1 MKHPELGTLSIC
13 DTLKAISDDKS
24 LALFNTVALSSGNTG
39 VLITRLELTRKQYY
53 SRMSELINAGLMI
66 RQNGKYFLT
75 SFGKV
80 VYEAHVLI
88 GKAIQIYWKLKAIDS
103 IEMSSTNHDLSTEE
117 RKRII
122 DKLIQSNSIKNILLD
137 YNSNI
142 TASAEH
148 EKINNNQELI
158 ISAPPKASSTKMY
171 T

>member
-1 MKHPELGTLSIC
+1 
-13 DTLKAISDDKS
+13 
-24 LALFNTVALSSGNTG
+24 
-39 VLITRLELTRKQYY
+39 
-53 SRMSELINAGLMI
+53 MSELINAGLMI

-103 IEMSSTNHDLSTEE
+103 IEMSSTNHDLSAEE

-122 DKLIQSNSIKNILLD
+122 DKLIESNNIKNILLD

-142 TASAEH
+142 ITSAEH
-148 EKINNNQELI
+148 EKINNNHESI
-158 ISAPPKASSTKMY
+158 ISAPPKASSTKMEK
-171 T
+171 

>member
-1 MKHPELGTLSIC
+1 MASLSIT
-13 DTLKAISDDKS
+13 DTFKAISDDKS

-39 VLITRLELTRKQYY
+39 LLITRLELTRKQYY
-53 SRMSELINAGLMI
+53 SRMSDLINAGLMI

-103 IEMSSTNHDLSTEE
+103 IEMSSTNHDLSAEE

-122 DKLIQSNSIKNILLD
+122 DKLIESNNIKNILLD

-142 TASAEH
+142 ITSAEP
-148 EKINNNQELI
+148 EKINNNQELT
-158 ISAPPKASSTKMY
+158 ISAPPKAQSTKWIHSVG
-171 T
+171 